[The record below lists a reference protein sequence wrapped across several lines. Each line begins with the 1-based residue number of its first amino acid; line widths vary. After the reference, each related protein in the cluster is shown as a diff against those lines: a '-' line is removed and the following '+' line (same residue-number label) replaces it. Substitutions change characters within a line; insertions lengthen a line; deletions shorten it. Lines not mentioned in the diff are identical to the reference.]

1 MWPTHGIMEGLIQM
15 IPGWENKVAGLQFG
29 LLVAIAVIVGLGLVA
44 RQLVIKILPRI
55 MKSFGDEKD
64 GISSFEMNS
73 QMPLG
78 AAAAGFIWWNLLGEL
93 YALPSMLP
101 NESLEFWTLAI
112 AQATFLVGGLLGA
125 MRLVEIGARWAD
137 DDGEL
142 DAGQQTILHAVQ
154 SILRVV
160 IFIVGV
166 VLIADVFGFN
176 IGAILTGLGIGGLAF
191 AFAAKDTISN
201 IFGAITLLLD
211 RPFSIG
217 DWIKVGGAEGE
228 VIGIGMRNTLLRTS
242 ADTVLTLPNGSL
254 VNKDI
259 ENFGKRRWRRYQPLL
274 SLDLAT
280 GPEVLEKFCRGVEEI
295 IFNHPKT
302 TKESSSY
309 AKVSAIAK
317 DSLEVSCNIY
327 WDVSGSMEEK
337 ESRES
342 LLLDISSL
350 AKELKVDFYE
360 PRLRASRS

>member
-112 AQATFLVGGLLGA
+112 TQATFLVGGLLGA
-125 MRLVEIGARWAD
+125 MRLVEIVEIGARWAD

-217 DWIKVGGAEGE
+217 DWIKVGGA
-228 VIGIGMRNTLLRTS
+228 VPT
-242 ADTVLTLPNGSL
+242 
-254 VNKDI
+254 
-259 ENFGKRRWRRYQPLL
+259 Q
-274 SLDLAT
+274 
-280 GPEVLEKFCRGVEEI
+280 C
-295 IFNHPKT
+295 
-302 TKESSSY
+302 
-309 AKVSAIAK
+309 
-317 DSLEVSCNIY
+317 
-327 WDVSGSMEEK
+327 
-337 ESRES
+337 
-342 LLLDISSL
+342 
-350 AKELKVDFYE
+350 
-360 PRLRASRS
+360 

>member
-1 MWPTHGIMEGLIQM
+1 MEALIQM
-15 IPGWENKVAGLQFG
+15 IPGWDSKVAGLQLG
-29 LLVAIAVIVGLGLVA
+29 LLVAIAVIVAIGLVA
-44 RQLVIKILPRI
+44 RQIVIKILPKI
-55 MKSFGDEKD
+55 MKSFGDEKE

-78 AAAAGFIWWNLLGEL
+78 AAAAGFIWWNLFAEL

-101 NESLEFWTLAI
+101 GESVEFWTLSF
-112 AQATFLVGGLLGA
+112 AQATYLIGGLVGA
-125 MRLVEIGARWAD
+125 MRLVEIVEIGARWAD

-201 IFGAITLLLD
+201 VFGAITLLLD

-217 DWIKVGGAEGE
+217 DWIKVGAAEGE
-228 VIGIGMRNTLLRTS
+228 VIGIGMRTTLLRSS
-242 ADTVLTLPNGSL
+242 ADTVLTLPNGNL

-280 GPEVLEKFCRGVEEI
+280 DPEVLEKFCRGVEEI
-295 IFNHPKT
+295 IFNHQKT
-302 TKESSSY
+302 TKEESSY
-309 AKVSAIAK
+309 AKVSSIAK
-317 DSLEVSCNIY
+317 DSIEVSCNVY
-327 WDVSGSMEEK
+327 WDVSGGMEEK

-350 AKELKVDFYE
+350 AKELEVDFYE

>member
-1 MWPTHGIMEGLIQM
+1 
-15 IPGWENKVAGLQFG
+15 
-29 LLVAIAVIVGLGLVA
+29 
-44 RQLVIKILPRI
+44 
-55 MKSFGDEKD
+55 
-64 GISSFEMNS
+64 
-73 QMPLG
+73 
-78 AAAAGFIWWNLLGEL
+78 
-93 YALPSMLP
+93 
-101 NESLEFWTLAI
+101 
-112 AQATFLVGGLLGA
+112 
-125 MRLVEIGARWAD
+125 
-137 DDGEL
+137 
-142 DAGQQTILHAVQ
+142 
-154 SILRVV
+154 VV

-242 ADTVLTLPNGSL
+242 TDTVLTLPNGNL

-280 GPEVLEKFCRGVEEI
+280 DPVVLEKFCRGVEEI

-302 TKESSSY
+302 TKVDASF

-317 DSLEVSCNIY
+317 DSLEVSCNVY
-327 WDVSGSMEEK
+327 WDVSGGMEEK

-360 PRLRASRS
+360 PRLRSSRS

>member
-1 MWPTHGIMEGLIQM
+1 MEGLIQM

-29 LLVAIAVIVGLGLVA
+29 LLVAIVIIVCLGLVA
-44 RQLVIKILPRI
+44 RQLVIKILPKI

-64 GISSFEMNS
+64 GIRSFEMNS

-93 YALPSMLP
+93 YAIPSMLP
-101 NESLEFWTLAI
+101 TESIEFWTLAF

-125 MRLVEIGARWAD
+125 MRLVEIVEIGARWAD

-242 ADTVLTLPNGSL
+242 ADTVLTLPNGNL

-280 GPEVLEKFCRGVEEI
+280 GPEVLEKFCRGVEGI

>member
-1 MWPTHGIMEGLIQM
+1 MEALIQM
-15 IPGWENKVAGLQFG
+15 IPGWDSKVVGLQLG
-29 LLVAIAVIVGLGLVA
+29 LLVAIAVIVAIGLVA
-44 RQLVIKILPRI
+44 RQIVIIILPKI
-55 MKSFGDEKD
+55 MKSFGDEKE

-78 AAAAGFIWWNLLGEL
+78 AAAAGFIWWNLFAEL
-93 YALPSMLP
+93 YALPSMQP
-101 NESLEFWTLAI
+101 GDSVEFWTLAF
-112 AQATFLVGGLLGA
+112 AQAAYLIGGLVGA
-125 MRLVEIGARWAD
+125 MRLVEIVEIGARWAD
-137 DDGEL
+137 DDGES

-201 IFGAITLLLD
+201 VFGAITLLLD

-217 DWIKVGGAEGE
+217 DWIKVGAAEGE
-228 VIGIGMRNTLLRTS
+228 VIGIGMRTTLLRSS
-242 ADTVLTLPNGSL
+242 ADTVLTLPNGNL

-259 ENFGKRRWRRYQPLL
+259 ENFGKRRWRRYQPVL

-280 GPEVLEKFCRGVEEI
+280 DSKVLEKFCRGVEEI
-295 IFNHPKT
+295 IFNHKKT
-302 TKESSSY
+302 TKEESSY
-309 AKVSAIAK
+309 AKVSSIAK
-317 DSLEVSCNIY
+317 DSLEVSCNVY
-327 WDVSGSMEEK
+327 WDVSGGMEEK